1 MPLDYW
7 DARFQQADPNRYH
20 QFKNKTPEKT
30 SQMQSSKT
38 LITDKEKQMGKA
50 FGAPEQAK
58 IKQIVAEG
66 VTVMQEIQ
74 DLTEGLNDTIKAVA
88 EELDIKPSVIR
99 KAIRIAQKDQWDQ
112 VYREFDD
119 LETIVDISGHANIK
133 E

>member
-1 MPLDYW
+1 M
-7 DARFQQADPNRYH
+7 
-20 QFKNKTPEKT
+20 
-30 SQMQSSKT
+30 S
-38 LITDKEKQMGKA
+38 KA

-66 VTVMQEIQ
+66 MTVMQEIQ

-88 EELDIKPSVIR
+88 EELEVKPSVIK

-112 VYREFDD
+112 VYKEFDD
-119 LETIVDISGHANIK
+119 LETIVDISGHSHRRTD